1 MIDVPRIVFPQGHT
15 ALGLQ
20 EDGRLQ
26 LWTVPPAPS
35 SKWRLSNVFKRFEVT
50 WLLLSL

>member
-26 LWTVPPAPS
+26 LWTLPPAPS
-35 SKWRLSNVFKRFEVT
+35 TDKASLSQ
-50 WLLLSL
+50 LLDGAPLSSARQ